1 MEPIITPQTGN
12 PPVPAPPPKRRH
24 HLILIALAAI
34 TGSLY
39 IAFNVWAYWYAK
51 SGKAPSP
58 AAIWQRATKGVS
70 GFQGSLTGSLT
81 GSRPVIPL
89 SAPPAPPSFIPTN
102 AGIQS
107 TIPST
112 PSQIPT
118 PTPTA
123 RPTGPGPF
131 ACSPDG
137 TCNRYGEDARKQY
150 CTVAFADSLCLDNCD
165 DTSKRCTK

>member
-1 MEPIITPQTGN
+1 MESIITPQTGN

-24 HLILIALAAI
+24 QFILIALAVVA
-34 TGSLY
+34 GSLY
-39 IAFNVWAYWYAK
+39 VAFNVWAYRYAK

-70 GFQGSLTGSLT
+70 GFQRLT
-81 GSRPVIPL
+81 GSRPVTSL
-89 SAPPAPPSFIPTN
+89 SAPPVPPSFIPTN

-107 TIPST
+107 TIPSA

-118 PTPTA
+118 PTPTP

-137 TCNRYGEDARKQY
+137 TCNNYGETMRKQQ
-150 CTVAFADSLCLDNCD
+150 CLVTFADSLCLDNCD